1 MMPRCHDGTKA
12 TFQEPSPQRAYSGR
26 MRRGYRDQVDVGH
39 HLEELAGP
47 CVVRIPL
54 PGEALRTTL
63 AGK

>member
-1 MMPRCHDGTKA
+1 
-12 TFQEPSPQRAYSGR
+12 